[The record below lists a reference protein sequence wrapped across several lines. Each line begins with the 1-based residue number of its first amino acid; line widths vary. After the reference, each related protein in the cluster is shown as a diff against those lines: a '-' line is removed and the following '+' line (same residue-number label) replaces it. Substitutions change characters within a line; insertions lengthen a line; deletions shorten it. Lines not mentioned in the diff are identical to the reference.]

1 MTAALA
7 HLYLGRARTLEA
19 TKLQSPAADSTKALA
34 RAAYRDFFA
43 LWSDADQ
50 DIPIFTAA
58 KAEYSRL
65 K

>member
-1 MTAALA
+1 MVAAA
-7 HLYLGRARTLEA
+7 PGA
-19 TKLQSPAADSTKALA
+19 SPA
-34 RAAYRDFFA
+34 RAAYQDFFA